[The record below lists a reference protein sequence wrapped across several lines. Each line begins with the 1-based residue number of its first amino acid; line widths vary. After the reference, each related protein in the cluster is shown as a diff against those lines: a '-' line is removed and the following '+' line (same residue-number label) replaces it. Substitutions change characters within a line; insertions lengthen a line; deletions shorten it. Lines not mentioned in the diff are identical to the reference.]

1 MERRQ
6 NSKVD
11 VEESVLWNEECT
23 PTDGPEWPSQKVLRY
38 SNHPLPSI
46 IPVWRITPITVLVV
60 ATEVSDQS

>member
-23 PTDGPEWPSQKVLRY
+23 PTDDPEWPSQKVLRY
-38 SNHPLPSI
+38 SNHPMPSI
-46 IPVWRITPITVLVV
+46 TPPRRITPITVLVV
-60 ATEVSDQS
+60 AAEVSYLS